1 MLSQN
6 RRANFSRHDHPW
18 LRSRFDREKG
28 VGNGLIPFPTLL
40 AGFVKIRKCSPSKC
54 CRRPGCVISS
64 NVFVSRNCILLAA
77 TPRIRLLAITM
88 KTQKINRFR
97 DINIELTNVCNFD
110 CIFCPNDIMTRKKGF
125 MSVDVAKKIIDDLA
139 ANKITNLINFYL
151 MGESLL
157 HPDIFKIFE
166 YAFSKDFFIKLNTNA
181 SLISEEIAIKLLS
194 HSKLHIFISYHT
206 HSKESFEKYRNSGKI
221 SFEEW
226 EENIKKLI
234 EIKSKYNYSA
244 PITILLLKTPS
255 KFSDEIRGNIELVSS
270 NQEAKSV
277 INKWKIYAK
286 KLDGR
291 KNLSTERDDFV
302 SKLIKSPVK
311 RILFFFNR
319 LNYSESIMP
328 GVNITVIKVHSWS
341 NSAKE
346 NNERKLRRAIF
357 GSCEALRETISV
369 LWNGD
374 ITLCCADYN
383 GDLVQGNIREQ
394 AISDYLKSDKAMKI
408 INSFKRNR
416 LPFEKCKECRGASN
430 IANWLFNQIHS
441 SIFYNFPLYRKFRSC
456 LSLDKK

>member
-1 MLSQN
+1 M
-6 RRANFSRHDHPW
+6 
-18 LRSRFDREKG
+18 
-28 VGNGLIPFPTLL
+28 
-40 AGFVKIRKCSPSKC
+40 
-54 CRRPGCVISS
+54 
-64 NVFVSRNCILLAA
+64 
-77 TPRIRLLAITM
+77 RLLASAMET
-88 KTQKINRFR
+88 KQTTRFR
-97 DINIELTNVCNFD
+97 DVNIELTNVCNFD

-125 MSVDVAKKIIDDLA
+125 MGFDVAKQIIDDLS

-157 HPDIFKIFE
+157 HPDVFKIFD
-166 YAFSKDFFIKLNTNA
+166 YAFEKDFFIKLNTNA
-181 SLISEEIAIKLLS
+181 SLLSEEMAAKLLS
-194 HSKLHIFISYHT
+194 YPKLEIFISYHT
-206 HSKESFEKYRNSGKI
+206 PNKESFEKYRNSGKI

-226 EENIKKLI
+226 EEIIKKLL
-234 EIKSKYNYSA
+234 EIKSKYNYST

-270 NQEAKSV
+270 NKEAKCV
-277 INKWKIYAK
+277 INNWKQYAK

-291 KNLSTERDDFV
+291 EVISEEKDDFV

-311 RILFFFNR
+311 RILFFLNR

-346 NNERKLRRAIF
+346 NSESKLRRAIF
-357 GSCEALRETISV
+357 GSCEALRETVSV

-383 GDLVQGNIREQ
+383 GELVQGNISEQ
-394 AISDYLKSDKAMKI
+394 SISDFLKSDKAMKI

-430 IANWLFNQIHS
+430 FRNWIFNQIHS
-441 SIFYNFPLYRKFRSC
+441 LIFYNFPLYRKFRSC